1 MPNRVRRRE
10 PRAGAVGA
18 AAMPSAARRAGA
30 EGGDTTCRS
39 GSAGRPLVRRDD
51 PDAILGKP
59 ARDDDWRF
67 PPFRFSNYTEIIKAG
82 WPDDDIERF
91 ILRDLGRTFHAL
103 GRERQEQ
110 ELERGVELTHT
121 KWDAL
126 IAATAEQLALT
137 HDLPVPSWV
146 DEPERFLDETWVL
159 AEGRTAREFCLMFA
173 PGPFLRHGA
182 VPDPGEFN
190 ERTGD
195 TSEWE
200 PRS

>member
-1 MPNRVRRRE
+1 M
-10 PRAGAVGA
+10 
-18 AAMPSAARRAGA
+18 
-30 EGGDTTCRS
+30 
-39 GSAGRPLVRRDD
+39 
-51 PDAILGKP
+51 GKP
-59 ARDDDWRF
+59 DHDDNWRF

-91 ILRDLGRTFHAL
+91 ILRDLCRTFHAL
-103 GRERQEQ
+103 GRERQRQ

-126 IAATAEQLALT
+126 IAAAAEQLALT
-137 HDLPVPSWV
+137 HDHPVPSWV

-190 ERTGD
+190 ERAGD